1 MSQVPALVIAG
12 PGTNRDQDVRQ
23 ALEMAGANA
32 KIVLASELVERYMKL
47 FVEEL
52 SEFSVMI
59 ESCGNF

>member
-32 KIVLASELVERYMKL
+32 KIVLA
-47 FVEEL
+47 
-52 SEFSVMI
+52 
-59 ESCGNF
+59 